1 MSTAV
6 RHSNIKVHDEDNVIY
21 IPAPSSACVQVL
33 NGQLVCG
40 GETGGEDLNLCGPG
54 NTDIHVPQL
63 YDIQPWCSCNA
74 IQYRHVMLIPCAF
87 LAFIKCGSHTKK
99 YPSMY
104 MYTNVCLSVKGL
116 TCFCDWSLDIRS
128 LRVKTCSGGSAKL
141 NVTTRTIFCCWF
153 NFIIDIIAVCRER
166 NLDNVTPYGQ

>member
-33 NGQLVCG
+33 NSQLVCG
-40 GETGGEDLNLCGPG
+40 GETGGEDLNPCGPG

-87 LAFIKCGSHTKK
+87 LAFLKCGSHTKK
-99 YPSMY
+99 ISKHVQCTCTQMY
-104 MYTNVCLSVKGL
+104 AQASHASVTGHW
-116 TCFCDWSLDIRS
+116 T
-128 LRVKTCSGGSAKL
+128 
-141 NVTTRTIFCCWF
+141 
-153 NFIIDIIAVCRER
+153 
-166 NLDNVTPYGQ
+166 